1 MLQVRNL
8 DFSYG
13 PVQVLFDVD
22 LEVQRGE
29 VLALLGTNG
38 AGKSTLLRAISGLGI
53 PDRGVV
59 RLNGRTLTYV
69 DAELRFR
76 RASCS
81 SAAARACSPSSP
93 SARTS
98 APPLLARSLEP
109 APSVQARIDRGARAV
124 PGARPAGAAVAAR
137 DLSGGQQQ
145 MLALAMA
152 LVHEPEILLID
163 ELSLGLA
170 PVVVAGAA
178 RRRRSGSRPPGRR

>member
-1 MLQVRNL
+1 MLQVHNL

-13 PVQVLFDVD
+13 TVQVLFDVGF
-22 LEVQRGE
+22 EVPRGE

-76 RASCS
+76 AGIVLLRGGAGTFGELSVNENLHTSLLATKTTRADRQVRIERVLETFP
-81 SAAARACSPSSP
+81 ALAAR
-93 SARTS
+93 R
-98 APPLLARSLEP
+98 
-109 APSVQARIDRGARAV
+109 
-124 PGARPAGAAVAAR
+124 AVAAR

-152 LVHEPEILLID
+152 LVHERILLID

-170 PVVVAGAA
+170 PLVVEICSASSRTSRRAA
-178 RRRRSGSRPPGRR
+178 KR